1 MMKEKF
7 KTKLLASVFLG
18 TFFASSP
25 AVAFF
30 LGNLEVKSKFGEKF
44 EASFEIHLDNDE
56 GYEVALG
63 KASDYKKLGLSRP
76 TLINSL
82 LLEKPVGKIGEMKVV
97 HVLSKIPLFFPS
109 FKN

>member
-1 MMKEKF
+1 MVKEKF
-7 KTKLLASVFLG
+7 KTKLFGSVVLG
-18 TFFASSP
+18 VFFSASS
-25 AVAFF
+25 AKAFF
-30 LGNLEVKSKFGEKF
+30 VGNIEVKSKFGEKF

-97 HVLSKIPLFFPS
+97 HV
-109 FKN
+109 